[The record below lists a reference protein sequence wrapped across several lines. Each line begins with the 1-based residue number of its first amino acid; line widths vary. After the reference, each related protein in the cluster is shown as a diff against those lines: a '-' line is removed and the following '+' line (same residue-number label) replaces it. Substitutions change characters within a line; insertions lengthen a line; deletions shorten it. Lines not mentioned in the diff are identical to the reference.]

1 VRVLSVALS
10 RLAIV
15 SMARFRV
22 LTACDVDCGCVPSV
36 RFIYR
41 FYSLN
46 FQFQSISASNQP
58 ADQPSIR
65 PSNPTHPSRYTH
77 RHRSALRSIRRRASS
92 CGVCDCD
99 RVCDPFRSGGV
110 WDIVCACVYIWWC
123 GGVAISIPLFR
134 RLASSLVLARVSKT
148 ISLRLCDPLCCRS
161 RVLSI
166 VHPIHRIRAC
176 VRSRVAVE
184 SIESSVWCGVV
195 LYWYCYAVMRFI
207 ALLIDG

>member
-1 VRVLSVALS
+1 LS

-46 FQFQSISASNQP
+46 FQFQSISASDQP
-58 ADQPSIR
+58 TDQPSIR
-65 PSNPTHPSRYTH
+65 PSNPTHPFRSTH

-99 RVCDPFRSGGV
+99 ESVIRRVGYS
-110 WDIVCACVYIWWC
+110 VCVCVSLVVWWC
-123 GGVAISIPLFR
+123 GDLN
-134 RLASSLVLARVSKT
+134 SSLPMAGVVAGA
-148 ISLRLCDPLCCRS
+148 
-161 RVLSI
+161 
-166 VHPIHRIRAC
+166 RAC
-176 VRSRVAVE
+176 VKNNIAASLRPALLPV
-184 SIESSVWCGVV
+184 SSVVNRPSHPPPYTRVRALPRRRRIDRIVGVV
-195 LYWYCYAVMRFI
+195 WYCTSTGTVM
-207 ALLIDG
+207 LLCVLLRY